1 MSVAAVMTSAEMEG
15 LAGERATEG
24 AEVRAPTLARGG
36 EVHPQRA
43 RRPRQAE
50 AAVLQRPLVSVRA
63 AAAS

>member
-1 MSVAAVMTSAEMEG
+1 MSSSAAVVASAEMEG

-50 AAVLQRPLVSVRA
+50 AAVL
-63 AAAS
+63 